1 MNAHRPRHF
10 CSPPS
15 ARRPVTCPPSGS
27 PRHHAGHGIAN
38 DPRALRCGRTRSS
51 NDRRRLCMPVPRSAW
66 RYSPSPP
73 SAVAAGQQH
82 HHHQVQQLDPHRSA
96 LASSSTACRSAPPA
110 RRRCS
115 STACELV
122 ATADAGRKASSIR
135 PEKQERREVVSS
147 SPLSVPAVPVLSPVL
162 SPELLSA
169 RPAENPFHDRDLPAC
184 TLSLS
189 PVPAR
194 FCLARPFPIA
204 PAAANSAE
212 IGARSMA
219 MRTPSGPR
227 CVRSGAQDADFP
239 REDGFHHRRPQ
250 RPTQPGLAGRQQSRH
265 RARVCTWQT
274 NTGARWTTPGTRP
287 GEALTGRRVAGQAWR
302 SGRCTTSPP
311 LRSRSR

>member
-1 MNAHRPRHF
+1 
-10 CSPPS
+10 
-15 ARRPVTCPPSGS
+15 
-27 PRHHAGHGIAN
+27 
-38 DPRALRCGRTRSS
+38 
-51 NDRRRLCMPVPRSAW
+51 MPVPRSAW

-135 PEKQERREVVSS
+135 PEKQERREVVFS

-162 SPELLSA
+162 SPELLA
-169 RPAENPFHDRDLPAC
+169 TRPAENPFHDKDLPAR

-194 FCLARPFPIA
+194 SCLARPFRIA
-204 PAAANSAE
+204 PAAARSAE
-212 IGARSMA
+212 IGAGSMA
-219 MRTPSGPR
+219 RRRPAGPP
-227 CVRSGAQDADFP
+227 CVRSGAQDADLP

-250 RPTQPGLAGRQQSRH
+250 RPTQPRPCRPATHRLQQRGH
-265 RARVCTWQT
+265 RARVGTWQD
-274 NTGARWTTPGTRP
+274 NTGSRWTTPGTRP
-287 GEALTGRRVAGQAWR
+287 GDALTGLRVAGQAWR

-311 LRSRSR
+311 LRSLAK